1 MPLEPH
7 PTPDQV
13 RAHGASVLP
22 HSQSDERE
30 TLTLTQNVT
39 INLEV
44 AERETSP
51 RVIRILILILIF
63 HLQTR
68 EPSHLGLLS
77 PQDVKVKE
85 KKKTPREVTLDQ
97 KSENWKREH
106 EAVVRI
112 SSMKFIA
119 QMASGLVGGSRQL
132 PCSTPPR

>member
-1 MPLEPH
+1 MLHVCQSYAVMGWLDSNFQLRSSGARPTRKCPLEPH

-51 RVIRILILILIF
+51 RVIRILI
-63 HLQTR
+63 
-68 EPSHLGLLS
+68 
-77 PQDVKVKE
+77 
-85 KKKTPREVTLDQ
+85 
-97 KSENWKREH
+97 
-106 EAVVRI
+106 
-112 SSMKFIA
+112 
-119 QMASGLVGGSRQL
+119 
-132 PCSTPPR
+132 